1 MNKKH
6 KDILQKNQ
14 SFLVN
19 NLTVSAVEDICDR
32 LLQDQILTPGSKD
45 TILNQTP
52 RPQQQTRELLSNLPK
67 RGPKA
72 FSSFINALNET
83 GNEFIVKELLEG
95 ERKTVSAVHDEPP
108 AFPDWPDLTKKC
120 SLPKDIQKTTEDS
133 YREIIKKHKP
143 DKIYSMTKKDK
154 GRVIFLYNKCTPSE
168 NDTQTDFCLTSFD
181 WDKTTLDTLFKD
193 IGYITKNSTARNK
206 SGQDMK
212 LFLKDQMNDG
222 IYDSLILV
230 IISGGID
237 YDPSKI
243 YDCNGDEVSLVDIVD
258 IIKGSEAYKDKPKV
272 VLLQT
277 YSFKDSKIPRDE
289 LDSEMERL
297 KLNKENTEDLFVVT
311 SYPKTDYGPW
321 MMGSNVKGSYFIQA
335 LAYVMK
341 NYCHA
346 MSFVEIMDE
355 VSRCLSNAVVPE
367 FQDGKETQKT
377 TKKAVAEV
385 AFLTKCLQRE
395 FFIFPG
401 LALTDC
407 ESSNKGNQIC

>member
-1 MNKKH
+1 
-6 KDILQKNQ
+6 
-14 SFLVN
+14 
-19 NLTVSAVEDICDR
+19 
-32 LLQDQILTPGSKD
+32 
-45 TILNQTP
+45 
-52 RPQQQTRELLSNLPK
+52 
-67 RGPKA
+67 
-72 FSSFINALNET
+72 
-83 GNEFIVKELLEG
+83 
-95 ERKTVSAVHDEPP
+95 
-108 AFPDWPDLTKKC
+108 
-120 SLPKDIQKTTEDS
+120 
-133 YREIIKKHKP
+133 
-143 DKIYSMTKKDK
+143 
-154 GRVIFLYNKCTPSE
+154 
-168 NDTQTDFCLTSFD
+168 
-181 WDKTTLDTLFKD
+181 
-193 IGYITKNSTARNK
+193 
-206 SGQDMK
+206 MK

-385 AFLTKCLQRE
+385 AFFNKMLAKR
-395 FFIFPG
+395 IFHFAWTGPYR
-401 LALTDC
+401 L
-407 ESSNKGNQIC
+407 